1 MKRVTNVILVLMSI
15 LVLYSCRNRETYAEQ
30 KNRERSAIN
39 RYIAEKGVKVIS
51 EETFFAQNS
60 MTDVSKNEFVLFE
73 SSGVYMQIINKGC
86 GVKLKNG
93 ETASVLCRFS
103 EYNLLKGP
111 DSLQLSND
119 LYVYSTLVDKMSVK
133 NTLGTFSA
141 SFDPTSSLIYNKY
154 GSSNNTSVPEGW
166 LVPLSYINLGR
177 PINEGDE
184 IARVKIIVPHTKG
197 HSYATAGV
205 YPCLYNL
212 TYERGR

>member
-1 MKRVTNVILVLMSI
+1 
-15 LVLYSCRNRETYAEQ
+15 
-30 KNRERSAIN
+30 
-39 RYIAEKGVKVIS
+39 
-51 EETFFAQNS
+51 
-60 MTDVSKNEFVLFE
+60 
-73 SSGVYMQIINKGC
+73 
-86 GVKLKNG
+86 
-93 ETASVLCRFS
+93 
-103 EYNLLKGP
+103 
-111 DSLQLSND
+111 
-119 LYVYSTLVDKMSVK
+119 MSVK

-197 HSYATAGV
+197 HPYATAGV